1 MAKASGGTRTYSSR
15 MTIAEAQSEVIRIA
29 TIIQNNGGHSSAESQ
44 VSPMNIGSIP
54 KSIKSYALRNNIK
67 LGSDSMY
74 MTTKGIE
81 HSIREKKVERGAAV
95 TKEEIADFIKNKSSM
110 AQFYDK
116 KKGDFVFATATA
128 KFIVTPNYELKIDKK
143 KTKVVNYITATKIS
157 GNWND
162 HFKEYDRIK

>member
-1 MAKASGGTRTYSSR
+1 
-15 MTIAEAQSEVIRIA
+15 
-29 TIIQNNGGHSSAESQ
+29 
-44 VSPMNIGSIP
+44 
-54 KSIKSYALRNNIK
+54 
-67 LGSDSMY
+67 
-74 MTTKGIE
+74 
-81 HSIREKKVERGAAV
+81 
-95 TKEEIADFIKNKSSM
+95 M